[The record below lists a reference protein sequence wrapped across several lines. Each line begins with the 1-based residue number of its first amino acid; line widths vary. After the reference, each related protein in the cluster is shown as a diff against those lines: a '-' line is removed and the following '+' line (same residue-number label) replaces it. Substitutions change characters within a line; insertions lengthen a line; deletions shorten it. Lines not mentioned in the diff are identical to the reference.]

1 MTSKDEVRRL
11 SLRKRRSMSERERKD
26 NSLLICENLIMMPQI
41 EQANTVMLYAPMQD
55 EADVWLA
62 IDGLLERGKCVVL
75 PYVRNGQMQVAEY
88 CADDILTSDR
98 HGILEPDPQ
107 YTQPAEQID
116 VAIVPRQER
125 VNVIRPERFSVRGR
139 IAQLR
144 KMLRAHDV
152 LTFSSLFVADTTKD
166 EIIATFLALLEIVN
180 AGEVRLVQRS
190 VFEEIEIIRKD

>member
-116 VAIVPRQER
+116 VAIVPGVAFCEDGTRLGMGGGMYD
-125 VNVIRPERFSVRGR
+125 RFLETLDCLKIG
-139 IAQLR
+139 ACFELQLAPQLPR
-144 KMLRAHDV
+144 EPHDV
-152 LTFSSLFVADTTKD
+152 PMDAIITELRLIVCRQGED
-166 EIIATFLALLEIVN
+166 EPQRDDLA
-180 AGEVRLVQRS
+180 
-190 VFEEIEIIRKD
+190 